1 MEPFLRVS
9 RLGLKLGEMTGNQCL
24 AMLKAPSELNSV
36 RIVRPQL
43 AVNETAKR
51 LRCVW
56 PSVALA
62 ILVAGCAHQKPSSVQ
77 STPKLEILN
86 KQIRLNAN
94 DAQAYSNRGYTLAL
108 LGRKAEARA
117 DLQRAMALK
126 DNAPMRNR
134 VGWAYFNMGDFA
146 EAVREFE
153 ISAKRSNFSAHYDF
167 YSLVLGYWGIDDTKR
182 ALENYQLAVERDPR
196 FGEYKSLNERTSE
209 WTPLERRAMHDTY
222 ILWSKT
228 WKP

>member
-1 MEPFLRVS
+1 MTN
-9 RLGLKLGEMTGNQCL
+9 LGSAWL
-24 AMLKAPSELNSV
+24 
-36 RIVRPQL
+36 
-43 AVNETAKR
+43 
-51 LRCVW
+51 CVF
-56 PSVALA
+56 LA
-62 ILVAGCAHQKPSSVQ
+62 ILVGGCAHQKPSSIQ

-86 KQIRLNAN
+86 KQIKINPN

-108 LGRKAEARA
+108 LGRKAEARV
-117 DLQRAMALK
+117 DLQRAVALK

-146 EAVREFE
+146 DALREFE
-153 ISAKRSNFSAHYDF
+153 LAAKKSNFREHYDY
-167 YSLVLGYWGIDDTKR
+167 YSLVLGYWGTGDTKR
-182 ALENYQLAVERDPR
+182 ALENYQLAVDHDPR

>member
-1 MEPFLRVS
+1 MTNLRS
-9 RLGLKLGEMTGNQCL
+9 
-24 AMLKAPSELNSV
+24 
-36 RIVRPQL
+36 
-43 AVNETAKR
+43 
-51 LRCVW
+51 VW

-62 ILVAGCAHQKPSSVQ
+62 ILVSGCAHHKPSAIHT
-77 STPKLEILN
+77 TPKLEILD
-86 KQIRLNAN
+86 KQIRINPN

-117 DLQRAMALK
+117 DLQRAATLK
-126 DNAPMRNR
+126 DNAPMHNR
-134 VGWAYFNMGDFA
+134 LGWAYFNMKDFA
-146 EAVREFE
+146 DALREFQLA
-153 ISAKRSNFSAHYDF
+153 AKQSQSQAHYDF
-167 YSLVLGYWGIDDTKR
+167 YSLVLGYWGIGDTRR

-209 WTPLERRAMHDTY
+209 WTPLERRAMHETY